1 MELIRKIQKLI
12 RRHVDFALSHVH
24 THIPAQVI
32 SYDSGDNTV
41 SVQPCIKVLRTT
53 DPDNDTIELPVI
65 EDVPVSLLGSGKCLL
80 TVAPQAGSYGVLH
93 VAERSLERW
102 ILEGGVVE
110 PGSVRKFDISDCFF
124 VPGIYP
130 TVTDGDNGK
139 LQSAVATDRIEIRTR
154 SGDTTVS
161 VLDDETVEIKNASA
175 TIAIDSS
182 GNVNID
188 APKLILNT
196 EADAVA
202 LASKID
208 TLWTKLDTVFRTAW
222 IVAPTD
228 GGAALKAAYIAAFVA
243 PPTTVGSTKMKLDS

>member
-12 RRHVDFALSHVH
+12 RRHVDFALSSVH
-24 THIPAQVI
+24 THLPAQVI

-41 SVQPCIKVLRTT
+41 VVQPCIKVMRTG

-102 ILEGGVVE
+102 ILEGGIVE

-130 TVTDGDNGK
+130 TVSDGDNGK
-139 LQSAVATDRIEIRTR
+139 LQAAVATDRIELRTR

-161 VLDDETVEIKNASA
+161 VLDNDSIVIETTGQVSVNGSETVIQGGSDWAVQYTALKSAFDTLKNDFNNFV
-175 TIAIDSS
+175 TLTY
-182 GNVNID
+182 NLHNHPT
-188 APKLILNT
+188 APVGPVSIPSVVGT
-196 EADAVA
+196 STTADMTS
-202 LASKID
+202 SKISD
-208 TLWTKLDTVFRTAW
+208 VRL
-222 IVAPTD
+222 P
-228 GGAALKAAYIAAFVA
+228 
-243 PPTTVGSTKMKLDS
+243 